1 MNFRV
6 AFIIHIGAAGSVVEG
21 AGTETDGGRGRDVEK
36 QIRNKLN
43 ENRAKIESDCGRGAV
58 PSSSLSP

>member
-6 AFIIHIGAAGSVVEG
+6 AFITHIGAAGSLVEG
-21 AGTETDGGRGRDVEK
+21 NGTETDEERGQNVEK

-43 ENRAKIESDCGRGAV
+43 ENMAKIESDCG
-58 PSSSLSP
+58 